1 MTEDQW
7 KAEVDIVAMER
18 DEARDLYRTLLGEFD
33 TQSKTNKTLRE
44 LASQLAQERD
54 SMLARIVNLER
65 SLERARK
72 TREI

>member
-1 MTEDQW
+1 
-7 KAEVDIVAMER
+7 MER
-18 DEARDLYRTLLGEFD
+18 DEARELYRTLRGEFD